1 MIRAPSR
8 AKLRYNPIT
17 LLLSIQILLYIKT
30 GHVESKHVMVNLHSS
45 QVCLLIVVLI
55 DLETVRERHPR
66 WPAWWFE
73 QCADEFEGGG
83 YWYEQGGWEVSIYL
97 SLPGFYSKM
106 WSFDEQLQCYLVQCG
121 AWFVTLIEEMCYY
134 LLQAS
139 PWCRASQ
146 QWHSRAQQPSTWG
159 KLAWTKIASQMIPAY
174 HHLFNLI
181 MANAWSVHIV
191 VKTLTCAQ
199 LPQSFDLKY
208 KFM

>member
-1 MIRAPSR
+1 MSFNYGPDWSWNSQRETPKMTCLMIWAVCWRIWRRCLWIWTRRLRGKYISFSSR
-8 AKLRYNPIT
+8 
-17 LLLSIQILLYIKT
+17 
-30 GHVESKHVMVNLHSS
+30 LH
-45 QVCLLIVVLI
+45 
-55 DLETVRERHPR
+55 
-66 WPAWWFE
+66 
-73 QCADEFEGGG
+73 
-83 YWYEQGGWEVSIYL
+83 
-97 SLPGFYSKM
+97 SKM
-106 WSFDEQLQCYLVQCG
+106 WSFDEQLQCYLGQCG
-121 AWFVTLIEEMCYY
+121 ACFVTLSEEMCCY

-159 KLAWTKIASQMIPAY
+159 KLARTKIASQMIPAY